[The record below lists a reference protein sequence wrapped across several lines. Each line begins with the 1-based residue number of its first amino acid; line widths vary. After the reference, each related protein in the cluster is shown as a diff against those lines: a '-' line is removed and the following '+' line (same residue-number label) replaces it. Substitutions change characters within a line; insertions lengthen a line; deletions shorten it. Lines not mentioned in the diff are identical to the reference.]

1 MDHPVVYTVGHS
13 THHLDYF
20 LEMIREHGVNCI
32 IDVRSVAASSYNPQ
46 YNQEPLKH
54 FLKNNKVGYLHFAQE
69 FGARQTDPHLL
80 DEEGKLD
87 FERVRKTWWFKQG
100 LEKVWKGIAK
110 GDVVAIMCSESE
122 PIDCHRFSMVSV
134 GLEND
139 GFEVRHILKDKSI
152 KTNGQLQD
160 ELLEKYKKKLPQVD
174 LFNPHITR
182 EIQLEVAFRLKNK
195 EIGFAP
201 HSIHHNEED
210 YYD

>member
-13 THHLDYF
+13 THHLDHF
-20 LEMIREHGVNCI
+20 LELIREHGVNCI

-46 YNQEPLKH
+46 YNQEPLKQ
-54 FLKNNKVGYLHFAQE
+54 FLKNNQVGYLHFAQE
-69 FGARQTDPHLL
+69 FGARQTDRDLL

-87 FERVRKTWWFKQG
+87 FEKVRKTWKFNQG
-100 LEKVWKGIAK
+100 LERIWQGIKK
-110 GDVVAIMCSESE
+110 GDVMAIMCSESE

-139 GFEVRHILKDKSI
+139 GFEVRHILKDHSI
-152 KTNGQLQD
+152 KTNGQLKE
-160 ELLEKYKKKLPQVD
+160 ELLAKYKKKLPQVD
-174 LFNPHITR
+174 LFNSHITR

-201 HSIHHNEED
+201 SSTNKEEGG